1 MANADYAHG
10 DQNRKRT
17 SWSDPAGLRRV
28 IENGKQGD
36 SLGKSGGNSGGFYSD
51 GDKPRK
57 EK

>member
-28 IENGKQGD
+28 IENGRQGD
-36 SLGKSGGNSGGFYSD
+36 SLGKGGPAQGGYAD
-51 GDKPRK
+51 LDKPRK